1 MGAWDFVVGILVGI
15 VLACVNFVVQTSR
28 KSAIRGTFSGE
39 VAGSTVRRHPS
50 QHHFLREVGQ
60 QIQVMKLTGYL
71 FFGTIVSVENK
82 IRALLE
88 DEAFRERPIQFLVFD
103 FAHVNGIDFSA
114 AEAFTRIKRILGAKN
129 VDLIA
134 SGLSLSTEVGS
145 SLQNVGLF
153 EEGNKVEAFRDL
165 NSALE
170 YCENELLKTF
180 YRRRDVLTQQ
190 DAEPRFLG
198 KKILDVAYS
207 AAANDLPRCTEDKSF
222 RFSPRQYVR
231 LAKRTTATS
240 SCRHDHQRT

>member
-28 KSAIRGTFSGE
+28 KSAIRATFSGE
-39 VAGSTVRRHPS
+39 LVGSTVRRHPS

-60 QIQVMKLTGYL
+60 QIQLMKLAGYL

-88 DEAFRERPIQFLVFD
+88 DEAFRERPIKFLVVD
-103 FAHVNGIDFSA
+103 FSHVNGIDFSA

-134 SGLSLSTEVGS
+134 SGLSLSTDVGS
-145 SLQNVGLF
+145 SLQTVGLF
-153 EEGNKVEAFRDL
+153 DEDNKVQVFRDM

-170 YCENELLKTF
+170 YSENELLKTF
-180 YRRRDVLTQQ
+180 YRRRDTLTQQ
-190 DAEPRFLG
+190 DVDSGFLG
-198 KKILDVAYS
+198 NVLSDM
-207 AAANDLPRCTEDKSF
+207 
-222 RFSPRQYVR
+222 
-231 LAKRTTATS
+231 
-240 SCRHDHQRT
+240 

>member
-1 MGAWDFVVGILVGI
+1 MIVVTMGAWDFVVGILVGI

-28 KSAIRGTFSGE
+28 KSAIRALFSGE
-39 VAGSTVRRHPS
+39 IVRSTVRRHPS

-60 QIQVMKLTGYL
+60 QIQVTKLAGYL

-88 DEAFRERPIQFLVFD
+88 DEAFRERPIKFLVVD
-103 FAHVNGIDFSA
+103 FSHVNGIDFSA
-114 AEAFTRIKRILGAKN
+114 AEAFTRIKRILRAKN

-153 EEGNKVEAFRDL
+153 EEDSKVQVFRDL

-180 YRRRDVLTQQ
+180 YRRRDALTQQ
-190 DAEPRFLG
+190 DADSSFLG
-198 KKILDVAYS
+198 SIFL
-207 AAANDLPRCTEDKSF
+207 
-222 RFSPRQYVR
+222 
-231 LAKRTTATS
+231 
-240 SCRHDHQRT
+240 

>member
-28 KSAIRGTFSGE
+28 KSAIRATYSGE

-60 QIQVMKLTGYL
+60 QIQVTKLAGYL

-88 DEAFRERPIQFLVFD
+88 DEVFRERPIKFLVVD
-103 FAHVNGIDFSA
+103 FSHVNGIDFSA
-114 AEAFTRIKRILGAKN
+114 AEAFTRIKRILRAKN

-134 SGLSLSTEVGS
+134 SGLSLSTDGGS

-153 EEGNKVEAFRDL
+153 EDDNKVQAFRDL
-165 NSALE
+165 NFALE
-170 YCENELLKTF
+170 YCENELLKTL
-180 YRRRDVLTQQ
+180 YRHRDALTEQ
-190 DAEPRFLG
+190 DADSGFLG
-198 KKILDVAYS
+198 SV
-207 AAANDLPRCTEDKSF
+207 
-222 RFSPRQYVR
+222 FSHV
-231 LAKRTTATS
+231 
-240 SCRHDHQRT
+240 